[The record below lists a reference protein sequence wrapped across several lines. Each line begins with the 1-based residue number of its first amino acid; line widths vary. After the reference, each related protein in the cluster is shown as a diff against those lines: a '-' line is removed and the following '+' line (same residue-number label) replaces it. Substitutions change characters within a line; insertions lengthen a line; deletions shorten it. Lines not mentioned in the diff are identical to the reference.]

1 MLFTNEI
8 TEIGTKLGK
17 VKNRKHKEIF
27 CGLWKLFKHI
37 LWLINMVEIFIGLC
51 EKSPLPHPFPRPT
64 YLMFNVESLRLK
76 YIKQKSPTCIEGETL
91 VFVV

>member
-1 MLFTNEI
+1 
-8 TEIGTKLGK
+8 
-17 VKNRKHKEIF
+17 
-27 CGLWKLFKHI
+27 
-37 LWLINMVEIFIGLC
+37 MVEIFIGLC